1 MGVIVNRRR
10 VYGGKKLPYDAE
22 IEYLRGTGTQYI
34 DTGYTPVIGDSIY
47 CEFMLNAVTLFGFQ
61 ALYSAGTKDYQVI
74 FLTEI
79 RDNHITDTFIK
90 HFANGDA
97 AKLNYNASM
106 NTWYTLTVTS
116 AGVSTIGNYTTTSNP
131 KAEKAEIDGN
141 EKTLWLWKRRNN
153 TSPFEG
159 RIRRFYI
166 KNNGVMKLDLIPV
179 RVGNVGYLYDKV
191 SGQLF
196 GNAGTGEFILGPDK

>member
-10 VYGGKKLPYDAE
+10 MYGGKKLPYDAK

-47 CEFMLNAVTLFGFQ
+47 CEFMHDAAASFNYQ
-61 ALYSAGTKDYQVI
+61 SLYSAGTGNYQVI
-74 FLTEI
+74 FLIGVVSDGISSVPGAYT
-79 RDNHITDTFIK
+79 K
-90 HFANGDA
+90 HFADGPA
-97 AKLNYNASM
+97 AVLIYYASV

-116 AGVSTIGNYTTTSNP
+116 AGVSTIGNYTTTSSP
-131 KAEKAEIDGN
+131 KAEIDGN
-141 EKTLWLWKRRNN
+141 EKTLWLWKRRDN
-153 TSPFEG
+153 TSPFIG

-179 RVGNVGYLYDKV
+179 RVGNVGYMYDKV